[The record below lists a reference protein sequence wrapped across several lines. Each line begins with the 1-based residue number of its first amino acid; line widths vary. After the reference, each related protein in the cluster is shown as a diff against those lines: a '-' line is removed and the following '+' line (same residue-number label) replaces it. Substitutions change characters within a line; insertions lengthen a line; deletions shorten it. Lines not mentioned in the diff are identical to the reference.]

1 MGFGGLYIPIT
12 GLRVSKESLNTVSHN
27 ISNAN
32 NANYVRQS
40 VIHATNPY
48 TTVGVSNLQVGT
60 GVNIA
65 EIRQI
70 RDQFLDFKYRKEVT
84 IYGYHYAK
92 AQILEDV
99 EAVFNEITSSG
110 LQSVMDEFWNNW
122 NELYKEPESL
132 TIRGLVHEASVAFVD
147 TVNHISTQLAN
158 IRINLNNEILTKVEE
173 VNNILESIGKLNSKI
188 KLVEGENSKI
198 KANDYRDER
207 NALLDRLAELLPV
220 STYENSFGE
229 VIVHLRGKELVSG
242 TFVSTIDIKQD
253 DFGLAHIYFYNTND
267 KIDLNGLGELGG
279 YIDARD
285 KSVTEYMNRLDILV
299 YTIATEIN
307 KLHQQG
313 YDLLG
318 ENEKI
323 NFFVGID
330 DIQNA
335 AAYIRV
341 NPDLANFNKIAVSK
355 SGNIGDGDI
364 AKAIYELRNQNLFIR
379 YNSDKPFVIPD
390 DNNGIKGEM
399 NADDYYRD
407 LILSLGMER
416 EASRSIAENQD
427 FLIKSIDEKR
437 KSLSQVS
444 LDEEMT
450 DMLKFQHSYVANSR
464 VINAI
469 DEMIET
475 IVTRVGIV
483 GR

>member
-229 VIVHLRGKELVSG
+229 VIVHLKGKELVSSN
-242 TFVSTIDIKQD
+242 FVAKIDIKQD
-253 DFGLAHIYFYNTND
+253 TSGLAHIYFYNTNEE
-267 KIDLNGLGELGG
+267 IDLNGQGELGG

-285 KSVTEYMNRLDILV
+285 KSVTEYMKRLDTLV
-299 YTIATEIN
+299 YTIATKIN
-307 KLHQQG
+307 ELHQKG
-313 YDLLG
+313 YDLLNG
-318 ENEKI
+318 T
-323 NFFVGID
+323 GID
-330 DIQNA
+330 FFIGVNNIENA
-335 AAYIRV
+335 AANIKV
-341 NPDLANFNKIAVSK
+341 NPELSNFNRIAVSDQEGVNQEGVK
-355 SGNIGDGDI
+355 GNGEI
-364 AKAIYELRNQNLFIR
+364 AKKICELRYENLF
-379 YNSDKPFVIPD
+379 
-390 DNNGIKGEM
+390 DNGSKGMM
-399 NADDYYRD
+399 NIDDYYRD

-416 EASRSIAENQD
+416 EASRSIADNQD
-427 FLIKSIDEKR
+427 FLIKSIDDKR

-450 DMLKFQHSYVANSR
+450 DMLKYQYSYVANSR
-464 VINAI
+464 VINTI

-475 IVTRVGIV
+475 IVARVGIV

>member
-229 VIVHLRGKELVSG
+229 VIVHLKGKELVSSN
-242 TFVSTIDIKQD
+242 FVAKIDIKQD
-253 DFGLAHIYFYNTND
+253 TSGLAHIYFYNTNEE
-267 KIDLNGLGELGG
+267 IDLNGQGELGG

-285 KSVTEYMNRLDILV
+285 KSVTEYMKRLDTLV
-299 YTIATEIN
+299 YTIATKIN
-307 KLHQQG
+307 ELHQKG
-313 YDLLG
+313 YDLLNG
-318 ENEKI
+318 T
-323 NFFVGID
+323 GID
-330 DIQNA
+330 FFIGVNNIENA
-335 AAYIRV
+335 AANIKV
-341 NPDLANFNKIAVSK
+341 NPELSNFNRIAVSDQEGVK
-355 SGNIGDGDI
+355 GNGEI
-364 AKAIYELRNQNLFIR
+364 AKKICELRYENLF
-379 YNSDKPFVIPD
+379 
-390 DNNGIKGEM
+390 DNGSKGMM
-399 NADDYYRD
+399 NIDDYYRD

-416 EASRSIAENQD
+416 EASRSIADNQD
-427 FLIKSIDEKR
+427 FLIKSIDDKR

-450 DMLKFQHSYVANSR
+450 DMLKYQYSYVANSR
-464 VINAI
+464 VINTI

-475 IVTRVGIV
+475 IVARVGIV